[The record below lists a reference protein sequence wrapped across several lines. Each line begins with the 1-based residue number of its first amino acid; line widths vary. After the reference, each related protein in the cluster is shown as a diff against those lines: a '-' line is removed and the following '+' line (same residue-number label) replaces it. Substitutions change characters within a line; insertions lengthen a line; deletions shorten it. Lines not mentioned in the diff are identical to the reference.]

1 MRCRTK
7 TLGASCRRSRYRAT
21 VVIIWRCANQGV
33 DVPSAHDRGGLP
45 SREPIDQT
53 SHEWADW
60 EHLVNAMMGVLRR
73 HGLINVDELRRGI
86 EAMTPAE
93 YESSSYYERWSA
105 SIEHILVEKGVLS
118 TEEITAATREIDAEW
133 G

>member
-1 MRCRTK
+1 M
-7 TLGASCRRSRYRAT
+7 
-21 VVIIWRCANQGV
+21 
-33 DVPSAHDRGGLP
+33 PSAHDRGGVRT
-45 SREPIDQT
+45 REPIDQT

-60 EHLVNAMMGVLRR
+60 EHLVNAMVGVLRR

-86 EAMTPAE
+86 EAMTPVE

-118 TEEITAATREIDAEW
+118 TEEITAATREIDARW